1 MAFYKSAN
9 GKLLITGEY
18 FVLDGAK
25 ALAMPTKYGQQIQF
39 EEVSEDLESKDLH
52 SKGIFT
58 NPIFSW
64 RSNDAFGEAWF
75 DAKFQP
81 KTFDILQ
88 SSDETTAKTLQNILI
103 NAAEQSENK
112 NLKTNAYK
120 VETWLTYPREW
131 GLGSSSTLIYL
142 IAKIFEVN
150 PYLLLE
156 KTFGG
161 SGYDIACAYALSPI
175 IYKLKNKNTRDVNAV
190 EWQPPFSSSLYFL
203 YLNKKQNSR
212 EGITLYRANRENK
225 NDAIEEISEIT
236 EAVLTI
242 KTLHDFE
249 RLLTD
254 HERIVQSFVH
264 LPRAK
269 FLYFSDYWG
278 EIKSLGAWGGD
289 FVLVTSERNEDATRL
304 YFSNKGFDTLIPFNE
319 IKLEL

>member
-25 ALAMPTKYGQQIQF
+25 ALAMPTKYGQQMQV
-39 EEVSEDLESKDLH
+39 EEVDKTSDSKDLLLDP
-52 SKGIFT
+52 IFT
-58 NPIFSW
+58 W
-64 RSNDAFGEAWF
+64 RSNDAFGETWF
-75 DAKFQP
+75 KAQFKP

-88 SSDETTAKTLQNILI
+88 SSDEATAKTLQNILI
-103 NAAEQSENK
+103 NASALSENK
-112 NLKTNAYK
+112 SLKTKAYNF
-120 VETWLTYPREW
+120 ETWLTYPREW

-142 IAKIFEVN
+142 IAQVFETN
-150 PYLLLE
+150 PFLLLE

-175 IYKLKNKNTRDVNAV
+175 IYKLKNKNARDVNAV

-212 EGITLYRANRENK
+212 DGIALYRANADSK
-225 NDAIEEISEIT
+225 NAAIEEISEIT
-236 EAVLTI
+236 EAVLTV

-249 RLLTD
+249 RLITD

-269 FLYFSDYWG
+269 FLYFSDFWG

-289 FVLVTSERNEDATRL
+289 FVLVTSDRNEDATRL

-319 IKLEL
+319 IKFEL

>member
-1 MAFYKSAN
+1 MNFYKSAN

-25 ALAMPTKYGQQIQF
+25 ALAIPTKFGQQIQV
-39 EEVSEDLESKDLH
+39 EEIIGGLDG
-52 SKGIFT
+52 KGLNL
-58 NPIFSW
+58 NPTLSW

-75 DAKFQP
+75 DAQFQP

-88 SSDETTAKTLQNILI
+88 SSDDVTAKTLQKILI
-103 NAAEQSENK
+103 SAANFSTNESLKENAFSI
-112 NLKTNAYK
+112 
-120 VETWLTYPREW
+120 ETWLTYPREW

-142 IAKIFEVN
+142 IAQLFNIN

-161 SGYDIACAYALSPI
+161 SGYDIACADALLPI
-175 IYKLKNKNTRDVNAV
+175 IYTLKNKNARNVNAV
-190 EWQPPFSSSLYFL
+190 EWQPAFSSNLYFL

-212 EGITLYRANRENK
+212 EGITLYRANSENK
-225 NDAIEEISEIT
+225 NAAIEEISEIT

-249 RLLTD
+249 RLITD

-278 EIKSLGAWGGD
+278 EVKSLGAWGGD
-289 FVLVTSERNEDATRL
+289 FVLVTSDRNEDATRL

-319 IKLEL
+319 IKFEL